1 MSTMSIGLFFCIMP
15 LAYTVG
21 SVLMKYTPLWI
32 AKRTQCQFA
41 TFFSFVGFI
50 CVGPSAS
57 LSFPNSIPL
66 MAFGHALGG
75 FMSAHASQ
83 TCIIE
88 MIEEATERFPAWEQ
102 LVAAMS
108 VAAYS
113 SQMGTAMLIAPIY
126 GTAVTKALGFKLCMD
141 SIAYIDL
148 GFFLAYFIFAQG
160 PSGLTLTWKQ
170 FRNRNRITV
179 NEI

>member
-1 MSTMSIGLFFCIMP
+1 MP

-21 SVLMKYTPLWI
+21 SMLMKYTPQWI

-50 CVGPSAS
+50 CVGPSQS

-66 MAFGHALGG
+66 MIFGHAMGG

-83 TCIIE
+83 TCIVE
-88 MIEEATERFPAWEQ
+88 MIEEATERFPAWEN

-113 SQMGTAMLIAPIY
+113 S
-126 GTAVTKALGFKLCMD
+126 
-141 SIAYIDL
+141 
-148 GFFLAYFIFAQG
+148 
-160 PSGLTLTWKQ
+160 
-170 FRNRNRITV
+170 
-179 NEI
+179 

>member
-1 MSTMSIGLFFCIMP
+1 
-15 LAYTVG
+15 
-21 SVLMKYTPLWI
+21 
-32 AKRTQCQFA
+32 
-41 TFFSFVGFI
+41 
-50 CVGPSAS
+50 
-57 LSFPNSIPL
+57 

-88 MIEEATERFPAWEQ
+88 MIEEAEGRFPAWGQ

-113 SQMGTAMLIAPIY
+113 SQMGTAMLIAPIF
-126 GTAVTKALGFKLCMD
+126 GTAVTKAVGFKLCMD
-141 SIAYIDL
+141 TIAYIDL

-160 PSGLTLTWKQ
+160 VSGIALTTK
-170 FRNRNRITV
+170 
-179 NEI
+179 